1 MKTPSVPTHA
11 VQSIA
16 QFHAPSFFLENLGT
30 FLMQSIEI
38 TKTTAFPVAQLYI
51 AQTTA
56 TAAKRSGNEDNKFS
70 FSVSMMDSTAP
81 ATITGSSW
89 CP

>member
-1 MKTPSVPTHA
+1 MQFKALPSFMPL
-11 VQSIA
+11 
-16 QFHAPSFFLENLGT
+16 PFFLENLGT